1 MIACQQKY
9 CANCIKPVFRESGE
23 FSFGYCKAS
32 RNKILF
38 TNAEETKLYDVQP
51 LYCYEYKPRKR
62 KINY

>member
-9 CANCIKPVFRESGE
+9 CANCIKPVFKGNGE

-32 RNKILF
+32 CNKILF

-51 LYCYEYKPRKR
+51 L
-62 KINY
+62 